1 MSKKVS
7 LFIIFSIVIG
17 LLGGCQLAKN
27 GEKDGAGESQVGKND
42 KFIGVY
48 ISYMEDDSNI
58 QVGSLAKYAD
68 ENDKIYAKLVEVE
81 SDDGIK
87 SHEFVFGEGEGIS
100 FFNAII
106 PESMTGMPDYI
117 AHMGSYNIIYGSASS
132 KNSVLLEENTNETI
146 LSETTHEL
154 EGSLYF
160 TEDVIV
166 YVYSVYQ
173 KLDGDVYCLWD
184 TMGVHI
190 GSDSNSTQTFG
201 DSESTLVKLHMKC
214 KAEVGVTKFI
224 GMNDESEVI
233 WTTKYDT
240 NEVPE
245 QISIPTG
252 VKYIIHITEY
262 ENYEPDTKVYTK
274 DDVYIDIVKNGKGI
288 TMESFTCKL
297 VWSE

>member
-1 MSKKVS
+1 MSKKIYLLLVLS
-7 LFIIFSIVIG
+7 MVLGLF
-17 LLGGCQLAKN
+17 GGCQLAKD
-27 GEKDGAGESQVGKND
+27 GEKDGITGKED
-42 KFIGVY
+42 KFVGVY
-48 ISYMEDDSNI
+48 ISYMEDDTNI
-58 QVGSLAKYAD
+58 EVGSLAKYKNED
-68 ENDKIYAKLVEVE
+68 DKVYAKLVPIN
-81 SDDGIK
+81 SDGIET
-87 SHEFVFGEGEGIS
+87 HEFIFEGGEGIS

-117 AHMGSYNIIYGSASS
+117 ANMGSDNILYGSASS
-132 KNSVLLEENTNETI
+132 KSSVLLEENTNETI

-173 KLDGDVYCLWD
+173 KPDGEVYCLWD

-190 GSDSNSTQTFG
+190 GSYSNSTQTFG

-274 DDVYIDIVKNGKGI
+274 DDVYIDIVKNGKRL
-288 TMESFTCKL
+288 TLESFTCKL

>member
-1 MSKKVS
+1 MSKKIYLLLVLS
-7 LFIIFSIVIG
+7 MVLG
-17 LLGGCQLAKN
+17 LLGGCQLAKDR
-27 GEKDGAGESQVGKND
+27 EKDGITGKED
-42 KFIGVY
+42 KFVGVY
-48 ISYMEDDSNI
+48 ISYMEDDTNI
-58 QVGSLAKYAD
+58 EVGSLAKYKNED
-68 ENDKIYAKLVEVE
+68 DKVYAKLVPIN
-81 SDDGIK
+81 SDGIET
-87 SHEFVFGEGEGIS
+87 HEFIFEGGEGIS

-106 PESMTGMPDYI
+106 PESMTGVPDYI

-173 KLDGDVYCLWD
+173 KPDGEVYCLWD

-190 GSDSNSTQTFG
+190 GSYSNSTQTFG

-262 ENYEPDTKVYTK
+262 ENYESDTNVYTK
-274 DDVYIDIVKNGKGI
+274 DDVYIDIVKNGKRL
-288 TMESFTCKL
+288 TLESFTCKL